1 MKNDAGQKDLSD
13 CAGHDG
19 GIQALRELWRV
30 QGDDTATGEPTT
42 AFVDPA
48 KHTGEDENDHEA
60 DGVHGGTPAS
70 APTSKPAEDRGSA
83 SEPSPTETGS
93 TTLWSPAST
102 STPSFTETGDTI
114 FSVAWSSSRGRVRRH
129 HHRGEETTSNTFV
142 EAAHSIGDIVFW
154 FRHHGNQR
162 HRHDQPSATVEGVI
176 FAFRKG
182 LKAQG
187 NNASQ
192 PNSSNGWLA
201 SLGWTSIGARNRH

>member
-1 MKNDAGQKDLSD
+1 
-13 CAGHDG
+13 
-19 GIQALRELWRV
+19 LRELWRV

-114 FSVAWSSSRGRVRRH
+114 FSVLVFVSRTSSATSSSRRRDH
-129 HHRGEETTSNTFV
+129 LQYLRRGCPQHWRHRFLVSSSWQSTTS
-142 EAAHSIGDIVFW
+142 S
-154 FRHHGNQR
+154 R
-162 HRHDQPSATVEGVI
+162 P
-176 FAFRKG
+176 AF
-182 LKAQG
+182 
-187 NNASQ
+187 
-192 PNSSNGWLA
+192 SNGGGRDLCLSQGLEGSRQQCQPAKLVQRLACFSWLDLDRCQKP
-201 SLGWTSIGARNRH
+201 SLARTARRRGRLGG